1 MYKKIIG
8 IFVMTLLITTALS
21 ATGTTN
27 IETLKNV
34 VKNKEL
40 EPYPCNPMDSNGN
53 IAIKIVAEVTDVY
66 DPDNLLGGAIN
77 VGDKIKGKYIYDS
90 GTVDSF
96 GGYPDIGFYEHYS
109 APYGIELE
117 AGGFVFETDPNDVD
131 FLIAIFDNEYYY
143 YNGDLY
149 GAISYNNLPLSD
161 GINIDIIYWILID
174 HTYNAVSSDALPTTA
189 PVLSDW
195 AENELHIDGYESSS
209 YHQFDITAKVT
220 KATLSRS
227 QERDVYL
234 SMPPILIWLFERV
247 PNAFPLIR
255 QLLGL

>member
-8 IFVMTLLITTALS
+8 IFVMTLLITTTIS

-27 IETLKNV
+27 IKNLRNV

-40 EPYPCNPMDSNGN
+40 EPSPSNPVDSNGN

-77 VGDKIKGKYIYDS
+77 IGEKIKGKYIYDS
-90 GTVDSF
+90 GTVDTF

-117 AGGFVFETDPNDVD
+117 AGGFVFETNPNDVD
-131 FLIAIFDNEYYY
+131 FLIAIFDNDHYY

-149 GAISYNNLPLSD
+149 GVVSYNNMPLSNE
-161 GINIDIIYWILID
+161 ISIDIIYWILID
-174 HTYNAVSSDALPTTA
+174 HTFSTLSSDALPTTA
-189 PVLSDW
+189 PVLLDW
-195 AENELHIDGYESSS
+195 GENELYISGNG
-209 YHQFDITAKVT
+209 FDITAKVT

-227 QERDVYL
+227 QERDVYF
-234 SMPPILIWLFERV
+234 SMPPILIWFFERL
-247 PNAFPLIR
+247 PNVFPLIR